1 MPFFSLGGFTKLQ
14 SSALDDVAN
23 IFGATSTQVAQAWLL
38 QRSPNILLISRTSS
52 VAHLQVNLRAAEV
65 VLTAEAVT
73 MLTGIGYQSHIAEPV
88 RPLKHTTASF
98 TADICHRRWL
108 AA

>member
-38 QRSPNILLISRTSS
+38 QRSPNILLIPRTSS

-73 MLTGIGYQSHIAEPV
+73 MLTGIGYKA
-88 RPLKHTTASF
+88 T
-98 TADICHRRWL
+98 
-108 AA
+108 